1 MVVGGDVDEEQKYV
15 APTILMNV
23 KESDPVMMEEVGRDH
38 ALYKN
43 NHPCFDDNNTLY
55 MF

>member
-1 MVVGGDVDEEQKYV
+1 MDEEQKYV
-15 APTILMNV
+15 APTILTNV
-23 KESDPVMMEEVGRDH
+23 KESDPVMMEEVGRRDH